1 MIGFS
6 ALLNKEDYKF
16 QSEAKSFIRIIYDE
30 WVLCF
35 HLKVENMN
43 PIGYYIQ
50 TNEEVKKWIDNYIK
64 DNIDRVQDRELRE
77 DVEAISKC
85 DNSI

>member
-1 MIGFS
+1 
-6 ALLNKEDYKF
+6 
-16 QSEAKSFIRIIYDE
+16 
-30 WVLCF
+30 
-35 HLKVENMN
+35 MN